1 MSEKRPCIRC
11 EREIDTY
18 AKICPYC
25 NWDQTQ
31 TNIPPP
37 SQQPVADAYVPPA
50 ERNWKRHIMIA
61 VGGVGLLILS
71 FFVGALINSDAA
83 PEEAPAP
90 VVGGDAQTAAQV
102 APAKRADVTLVPVTD
117 IEAPITTA
125 PVAALTEGIP
135 TEYQRSDATA
145 VSSVEYAQLAARA
158 QEEKRRNAALVD
170 PRSLT
175 GPAYAQAQ
183 ARRPAAVPSPAPIP
197 PPQTSA
203 DNGRFDERQSRPDPP
218 SSSSESNDEPARVA
232 TRTRPIPVSQP
243 LPSITVDRD
252 VTARLELTVGPDG
265 RVKAVNLREGIPGHT
280 AKLIASVQQ
289 WRFKPATENGVPV
302 SAPFTVDISFRGN
315 D

>member
-1 MSEKRPCIRC
+1 MNEKRPCIRC
-11 EREIDTY
+11 DREIDAY

-31 TNIPPP
+31 TEIPPP
-37 SQQPVADAYVPPA
+37 SQQPVAAPYVPPA
-50 ERNWKRHIMIA
+50 ERSWKRHILIA
-61 VGGVGLLILS
+61 IAGVGLLILS

-83 PEEAPAP
+83 PEEAPTP
-90 VVGGDAQTAAQV
+90 IVGGDAETAAQV
-102 APAKRADVTLVPVTD
+102 TPAKRADVTLVPVTD

-125 PVAALTEGIP
+125 PVAALAEGIP

-158 QEEKRRNAALVD
+158 AEEKRRNAALVD
-170 PRSLT
+170 PRSIT

-183 ARRPAAVPSPAPIP
+183 AQRPATAPEPVP

-203 DNGRFDERQSRPDPP
+203 DSGRFEEP
-218 SSSSESNDEPARVA
+218 SQSSEPAPRDEPARVMV
-232 TRTRPIPVSQP
+232 RTRPVPISQP
-243 LPSITVDRD
+243 IPDIQVDRN
-252 VTARLELTVGPDG
+252 VTARLDLTIGPDG
-265 RVKAVNLREGIPGHT
+265 RVKAVNLREGIPGQT
-280 AKLIASVQQ
+280 AKLIATVQQ

>member
-1 MSEKRPCIRC
+1 MSDKKPCIRC
-11 EREIDTY
+11 ERAIDPY

-25 NWDQTQ
+25 NWDQADTA
-31 TNIPPP
+31 IPAP
-37 SQQPVADAYVPPA
+37 SQQPVETTYVPPT
-50 ERNWKRHIMIA
+50 ERGWKRHILVLGGGIA
-61 VGGVGLLILS
+61 LLILS
-71 FFVGALINSDAA
+71 FVVGAFINSDAT
-83 PEEAPAP
+83 PKNAPAP
-90 VVGGDAQTAAQV
+90 ITGTNGETTTAQPV
-102 APAKRADVTLVPVTD
+102 SAPRRADVMLVPLTAD
-117 IEAPITTA
+117 DEAPITTA
-125 PVAALTEGIP
+125 PVASPAEGVP

-175 GPAYAQAQ
+175 GPAYAQGQ
-183 ARRPAAVPSPAPIP
+183 ARPAPSTPVP

-203 DNGRFDERQSRPDPP
+203 GSTDFDTQSPSRDIEREPEPP
-218 SSSSESNDEPARVA
+218 SQDRARVV
-232 TRTRPIPVSQP
+232 TRTRPVPISQP
-243 LPSITVDRD
+243 IPSISVERD
-252 VTARLELTVGPDG
+252 AVARLDLTVGPDG
-265 RVKAVNLREGIPGHT
+265 RVTAVHLREGIPGNT